1 MLRTLKLRSA
11 AVLFGLCCMLVPSG
25 NAASAWQEGLGEPQ
39 RFDGTLSVLT
49 YNVKGLP
56 WPLASGRPEAFA
68 AMADRLRAMRA
79 DGRNPHIVVLQEAF
93 TQDAQS
99 IGRAGGYRFIAYGP
113 DAWAVDAAPAA
124 PADRR
129 HLAGASWW
137 KGETGAKLLGSGLQI
152 LSDYPVLA
160 VRSMAF
166 PDFACA
172 GYDCLA
178 NKGAVMVTVDV
189 PGAPAPVDIVTTHLN
204 CRRKSGVG
212 HARSLYAYRR
222 QAALLSRFIAQNHNP
237 DHPLIVAG
245 DFNVG
250 KDAGRRHYLFRELR
264 YGRGQAFPVTDALRE
279 VAASGQ
285 DLPAD
290 ALLSLRRAKDWQFHA
305 SSSTASLTALAIDV
319 PFGTEKDGGMLS
331 DHVGYTSVFR
341 LERAGVRYE

>member
-11 AVLFGLCCMLVPSG
+11 AVLLGVCCTLVPSG
-25 NAASAWQEGLGEPQ
+25 NGASAWQQGHGERQ

-56 WPLASGRPEAFA
+56 WPLASDRPKAFLA
-68 AMADRLRAMRA
+68 IADRLRDLRA
-79 DGRNPHIVVLQEAF
+79 EGRNPHIVVLQEAF

-99 IGRAGGYRFIAYGP
+99 IGRAAGYRFIAYGP
-113 DAWAVDAAPAA
+113 DAWAVTEAPMA

-152 LSDYPVLA
+152 LSDYPVAA

-166 PDFACA
+166 PGFACA
-172 GYDCLA
+172 GYDCLS
-178 NKGAVMVTVDV
+178 NKGAVMVTVEV
-189 PGAPAPVDIVTTHLN
+189 PGAPSPVDIVTTHLN
-204 CRRKSGVG
+204 CRHKSGVS
-212 HARSLYAYRR
+212 HARSLYAYQR
-222 QAALLSRFIAQNHNP
+222 QAAFLSRFIAEYHNP

-250 KDAGRRHYLFRELR
+250 KDVGRRQYLFRELR
-264 YGRGQAFPVTDALRE
+264 HGWGQAFPVADALRD
-279 VAASGQ
+279 VAASGRNM
-285 DLPAD
+285 PAD
-290 ALLSLRRAKDWQFHA
+290 ALLSMRKAKDWQFHV
-305 SSSTASLTALAIDV
+305 SSPKASLTAQAIDV

-341 LERAGVRYE
+341 FERTK